1 MKLWVSNFVARYYSY
16 QTVEAIKECF
26 ESLFRAGVID
36 RNEEVFCTVTSDE
49 RSQESIGNRA
59 VLNKT
64 DCFGQP
70 YIKIR
75 KNLYI
80 ASVQPYMRNMRNGAR
95 YPSRNIC
102 AAIVS
107 NGGSHVCYVQASV
120 FKDDGDAS
128 HRKWMPKYNS
138 LLLDTEAN
146 STIRKNI

>member
-26 ESLFRAGVID
+26 EGLFRAGVID
-36 RNEEVFCTVTSDE
+36 LNEEVFCTVTSDE

-64 DCFGQP
+64 DCLGQP

-80 ASVQPYMRNMRNGAR
+80 ASVQPYMRNMRNGAH
-95 YPSRNIC
+95 YPLRNIC

-107 NGGSHVCYVQASV
+107 NGGGHVCYV
-120 FKDDGDAS
+120 
-128 HRKWMPKYNS
+128 
-138 LLLDTEAN
+138 
-146 STIRKNI
+146 

>member
-1 MKLWVSNFVARYYSY
+1 MKLWVANFVARYYSY
-16 QTVEAIKECF
+16 QTIESIKECF
-26 ESLFRAGVID
+26 EGLFRAGVID

-70 YIKIR
+70 YVKIR

-80 ASVQPYMRNMRNGAR
+80 ASVQPYMRNGAR
-95 YPSRNIC
+95 YPFRNIC
-102 AAIVS
+102 TAIVS
-107 NGGSHVCYVQASV
+107 NGGGHVCYVSASV
-120 FKDDGDAS
+120 SKKGEDAPC
-128 HRKWMPKYNS
+128 RKSIPKYNS